1 MKKYLHHT
9 LSVLMLAL
17 LVSCGEDRSG
27 EFYALIEDRMWIEQ
41 TMQENYLW
49 YEEMPTIEN
58 EYDYF
63 KQPEV
68 FFKNLLYK
76 KALDGKGDNYSY
88 MEKEATT
95 TDETRAMT
103 LERTST
109 YGMEFQLTTD
119 PTGTTNHTFARILY
133 VLEGSPA
140 EAAGI
145 RRGDWIATV
154 NGERINNEN
163 YRLLQ
168 NGGNL
173 ELTRNTLTMEEEGWN
188 WQETETIQVGPSV
201 QMEINPFLVNRLYE
215 VNGQRIAYLM
225 YNEFATGPDNE
236 PTETTYNEQM
246 AQLFTQFK
254 AQSPDAFILDLQY
267 NNGGYLQCAQ
277 ALGSMLVPAAD
288 LGKEFINLTFNN
300 KQNPQTIHYL
310 LDNQYA
316 AANLNLS
323 KIYILTSEITASA
336 SEAVING
343 LIPYLGSETV
353 VLIGTRTEGKNV
365 AMTPYKNETYGL
377 TLYPVVAYVANAE
390 NHSQY
395 SSGFEPQYVLD
406 ENDEMVWYP
415 LGDPQEYLLKHALT
429 LISTGNMPETDT
441 SVPNSIQVNG
451 YSIAPKGCYI
461 KPY

>member
-1 MKKYLHHT
+1 M
-9 LSVLMLAL
+9 
-17 LVSCGEDRSG
+17 
-27 EFYALIEDRMWIEQ
+27 
-41 TMQENYLW
+41 
-49 YEEMPTIEN
+49 
-58 EYDYF
+58 
-63 KQPEV
+63 
-68 FFKNLLYK
+68 
-76 KALDGKGDNYSY
+76 
-88 MEKEATT
+88 
-95 TDETRAMT
+95 
-103 LERTST
+103 
-109 YGMEFQLTTD
+109 
-119 PTGTTNHTFARILY
+119 
-133 VLEGSPA
+133 
-140 EAAGI
+140 
-145 RRGDWIATV
+145 
-154 NGERINNEN
+154 
-163 YRLLQ
+163 LQ

-188 WQETETIQVGPSV
+188 WQEAETIQVGPSV

-236 PTETTYNEQM
+236 ATETTYNEQM

-254 AQSPDAFILDLQY
+254 AQSPDAFILDLRY

-323 KIYILTSEITASA
+323 KIYILTSEMTASA

-343 LIPYLGSETV
+343 LIPYLSSENV

-365 AMTPYKNETYGL
+365 AMTPYKNDTYGL

-390 NHSQY
+390 NQSQY

-429 LISTGNMPETDT
+429 LITTGNMPETDT